1 MKATLKVTLLSMII
15 LVLTAVI
22 GYAQESESAAPPAE
36 QPPPPQA
43 ESAPVPPPGSPRFTL
58 DESYIAGLLE
68 KVKQNDPNEAQRLEN
83 LRKENPGLFQVEMR
97 KLAFQQHR
105 DSREG
110 MGPDRAGRRE
120 ARMGGP
126 EDESMG
132 LRGKERTRDRL
143 QNMEEELTSWLVK
156 NEPSEA
162 NELAVLKGKNPRAY
176 MRRLSVDM
184 KKYREIMDAEQTNPA
199 MAELLKKDLVLKQK
213 RNELLEKYK
222 GATDEK
228 QKTELMAQLKEVTSE
243 RFDVVLQK
251 KQLKYEEFKKKLEEL
266 QKNVTKSQADLENY
280 KKNKDELIKKH
291 LDELINQAGQ
301 FDWD

>member
-1 MKATLKVTLLSMII
+1 MKATLRMTLLPMII

-22 GYAQESESAAPPAE
+22 GYAQESESAAPPVE
-36 QPPPPQA
+36 PPPPPQT
-43 ESAPVPPPGSPRFTL
+43 ESAPVLPPEGPRFTL
-58 DESYIAGLLE
+58 DENYIAEILE

-97 KLAFQQHR
+97 KLAFQQHKG
-105 DSREG
+105 SREG

-120 ARMGGP
+120 ARIGAP

-132 LRGKERTRDRL
+132 LRGKERIRDRL
-143 QNMEEELTSWLVK
+143 QNMEAELTSWLQK
-156 NEPSEA
+156 NEPGEA
-162 NELAVLKGKNPRAY
+162 NELAALKEKDPRAY

-184 KKYREIMDAEQTNPA
+184 KKYREIIDVEQTNPA

-228 QKTELMAQLKEVTSE
+228 QKTELMAQLKEVTGE

-251 KQLKYEEFKKKLEEL
+251 KQLKYEDLKKKLEEL
-266 QKNVTKSQADLENY
+266 KQNVTKSQTELENY

>member
-1 MKATLKVTLLSMII
+1 MKAILKMTPLMMII

-36 QPPPPQA
+36 PPPQT
-43 ESAPVPPPGSPRFTL
+43 ESHPVIPPEGPRFTL
-58 DESYIAGLLE
+58 DESYIAELLE
-68 KVKQNDPNEAQRLEN
+68 KVKQNDPNEAQRLEK
-83 LRKENPGLFQVEMR
+83 LRQENPRLFQVEMR
-97 KLAFQQHR
+97 KLTFQQHQG
-105 DSREG
+105 SMEG
-110 MGPDRAGRRE
+110 MGPDRAGRRA
-120 ARMGGP
+120 ARMGEP

-143 QNMEEELTSWLVK
+143 QNMEEELTTWLVK
-156 NEPSEA
+156 NEPGEA
-162 NELAVLKGKNPRAY
+162 NELAALKGKDPRAY

-184 KKYREIMDAEQTNPA
+184 KKYREIIEAEQTNPA
-199 MAELLKKDLVLKQK
+199 LAELLKKDLVLKQK

-251 KQLKYEEFKKKLEEL
+251 KQLKYEELKKKLEEL
-266 QKNVTKSQADLENY
+266 QKNVTKSQAELENY